1 MGWVLGHSTPSVR
14 ESWRTKLLGFVLP
27 LPYSCLNSPACSP
40 PTPIQAVVRELA
52 ASILAW
58 ELRMGNTRP
67 CKLSLLSPA
76 SPSPPRPHS
85 RAHSALQIPS
95 PTPGTYLLRGGATEK
110 PTGLKFSSPLSCDQD
125 SRRERPVCVLSSPG
139 PCTPHQVA
147 ASRRR
152 RGSGQAGI
160 PVVPGP
166 TVGMGALRARPAAR
180 QSSTGVLPRLPPAGR
195 PRNVQ
200 LPPPPPFRHAG
211 RGGRPSPP
219 APRGR
224 RHLLRDSAGRRAQ
237 HSAWRAAG
245 AAGRSGPWR
254 PRQDDR

>member
-1 MGWVLGHSTPSVR
+1 MGSLAFYSLCQRELENEASGICSPTFILLSQFPS
-14 ESWRTKLLGFVLP
+14 LF
-27 LPYSCLNSPACSP
+27 P
-40 PTPIQAVVRELA
+40 PTPTQAVVRESA

-67 CKLSLLSPA
+67 FKLSLLSPA

-85 RAHSALQIPS
+85 VLQIPS
-95 PTPGTYLLRGGATEK
+95 PTPGTYLLRGGATDK

-160 PVVPGP
+160 TVVPGP

-200 LPPPPPFRHAG
+200 LPPPPPFRH
-211 RGGRPSPP
+211 GGGPPQSSRPARAPP
-219 APRGR
+219 PPPGQRRAPRTALG
-224 RHLLRDSAGRRAQ
+224 LAGC
-237 HSAWRAAG
+237 
-245 AAGRSGPWR
+245 GRSR
-254 PRQDDR
+254 A